1 MKYPKFFDEVEPIV
15 VEDALAGFLGA
26 SEGGVLEYRYLDMVK
41 LAGHSCPTV
50 AGAWLMTKL
59 GLERLF
65 AGELPQRGEIVVEMR
80 GALDEGVVGVIANC
94 IGLVTGATNEGG
106 FKGIGGKFNRAGKLR
121 FGADISG
128 EVRLSRVDTGAS
140 VELSYDPS
148 IIPPNPEQMSMMQK
162 IMQGGATPEEKR
174 RFGELWQSRV
184 EEILLSR
191 ALWERMITLKG

>member
-1 MKYPKFFDEVEPIV
+1 MNYPKFFDEIEPIV
-15 VEDALAGFLGA
+15 VQDALADFLGA

-50 AGAWLMTKL
+50 AGAYLMAKL

-65 AGELPQRGEIVVEMR
+65 EGELPQRGEIVVEMR
-80 GALDEGVVGVIANC
+80 GALDEGVVGVVANC

-106 FKGIGGKFNRAGKLR
+106 FKGIGGRFNRAGKLR
-121 FGADISG
+121 FGIDIG
-128 EVRLSRVDTGAS
+128 AEVRLSRVDSGKS

-148 IIPPNPEQMSMMQK
+148 IVPPNPEQMTLMQK
-162 IMQGGATPEEKR
+162 IMQSAATPEEKR
-174 RFGELWQSRV
+174 RFKELWQSRV

-191 ALWERMITLKG
+191 ALWERMVTIEG